1 MKAMLIDIS
10 GVKCHNYEL
19 DTCHGDNIIHQDPE
33 VIQCLTGTETCAV
46 VKSNIKDKCEIWSY
60 NCGIDHTSRGCDTG
74 INVPYMVVSSFTEK
88 LKNKSLT
95 HS

>member
-1 MKAMLIDIS
+1 MVNIS

-19 DTCHGDNIIHQDPE
+19 NTCDGGEIIAEDPGPE

-46 VKSNIKDKCEIWSY
+46 VKSNIKDKCEIWKY

-74 INVPYMVVSSFTEK
+74 INVPYMVVSTFTEK
-88 LKNKSLT
+88 LKNKSPT